1 MTTPC
6 SRCDQV
12 HTKCTAHNRRGG
24 PCGLPKVD
32 GLPVCKKHGGSAPH
46 AIAAAERRVKE
57 REAAA
62 GARLFGLPVDVDPAE
77 ALLEELHRTAG
88 EVAWLGSVVAE
99 LEQDDAIWGL
109 TKEKTGGDD
118 RGTTHEAGLNI
129 WVQTWHAQRRH
140 LTLVAR
146 ECLKAGIEERR
157 IQLAE
162 TQGAML
168 AGVVRAILSR
178 LNLTT
183 DQQALVSVVVPE
195 ELRRIAELPPGGN
208 PA

>member
-1 MTTPC
+1 MTTTC
-6 SRCDQV
+6 ERCGQP
-12 HTKCTAHNRRGG
+12 HPKCTAHNRRGG

-32 GLPVCKKHGGSAPH
+32 GLPVCRQHGGSAPH

-57 REAAA
+57 REAMA

-88 EVAWLGSVVAE
+88 EVAWLGSIVAE
-99 LEQDDAIWGL
+99 LEKDDAIWGM
-109 TKEKTGGDD
+109 TREKVGGDD

-129 WVQTWHAQRRH
+129 WIQTWHAQRRH
-140 LTLVAR
+140 LTNVAR

-157 IQLAE
+157 VQLAE

-168 AGVVRAILSR
+168 AGVVRAILNR
-178 LNLTT
+178 LDLTT
-183 DQQALVSVVVPE
+183 EQQQLVAVVVPQ
-195 ELRRIAELPPGGN
+195 ELRRIAELPPGGT
-208 PA
+208 P